1 MKPIDQKS
9 DHPDERDHDK
19 DLEQVFSAMPELEA
33 TEPPEMVDQA
43 VLNMARRVLERRTR
57 RRPMRW
63 LGAFAT
69 ATVVLLSVSI
79 VLQQDPNPPAGQLP
93 SSEQNGISLEKR
105 KKQEADG
112 KTDADISNSLRRDE
126 TPDRPIETAAAP
138 VQEAAVMAEKSVTR
152 RSASTAENS
161 YQDVAEDLVESE
173 DVPAPEE
180 WIERLLLLHQSG
192 LYEKLEEELA
202 AFRQAYP
209 DHPLPPQFQD

>member
-43 VLNMARRVLERRTR
+43 VLNMARRVLERRPR
-57 RRPMRW
+57 RRPMRG

-112 KTDADISNSLRRDE
+112 KTDADVSNSLRRDE

-161 YQDVAEDLVESE
+161 YPDVVEDLVESE

-192 LYEKLEEELA
+192 LHEKLEEELA

-209 DHPLPPQFQD
+209 DHPLPPQLQD